1 MRHEKKTGRS
11 GSISRRDL
19 LKAMSIA
26 PAAGLVPLAPAMAAL
41 ASPGETGDTSAPYA
55 PKVFNPH
62 EWRTIH
68 VLSDLIVP
76 ADERTGSA
84 TQAGVPAFIDDW
96 LNLKG
101 GLLKTEVLGGL
112 TWIDMECDRLFGRD
126 FVDCSEGQQKQ
137 ILDRIAYPEKAA
149 PEDSNAVAAFN
160 HIRDLVLEGFYSSKM
175 GVEDLQYQ
183 GNKMLSE
190 WDGCPEIVTSRLGVD
205 YSDWENRRS

>member
-1 MRHEKKTGRS
+1 MRHEKKTGQS

-19 LKAMSIA
+19 LKAMSVA
-26 PAAGLVPLAPAMAAL
+26 PAAGLVPLAPVVTAL
-41 ASPGETGDTSAPYA
+41 AARGERGDPSGPYA

-62 EWRTIH
+62 EWMTVH

-112 TWIDMECDRLFGRD
+112 TWIDMECNRLFGRD
-126 FVDCSEGQQKQ
+126 FVDSSEGQQKQ
-137 ILDRIAYPEKAA
+137 ILDRIAYPRKAA

-160 HIRDLVLEGFYSSKM
+160 HIRDLVLEGFYSSKI

-183 GNKMLSE
+183 GNKMLTE

-205 YSDWENRRS
+205 YSDWEDWKS